1 MPHGSFAFVI
11 TQIGGTGSYVRQR
24 ADDVSRFI
32 IQPALEGFDLDLK
45 RSDEDPTP
53 GSITVQ
59 IVRSI
64 ITANVVI
71 ADFTGKNPNVYYEL
85 ALAHAFNRPVVILV
99 DAPTSLAFDMKD
111 QRVIAIGDE
120 GTIGAREAE
129 DAVRQLTRQ
138 LEVVLAPNYE
148 PDSLVNQAGRTQELH
163 DLASSSGDPVAEEI
177 AEIGE
182 AVAEIRAELRALR
195 RPTSPE
201 VTGIDVPE
209 GDKEDPDSWAVGHH
223 VKHRKFGIGAI
234 VEARGEGE
242 QLELTIEFDKVGRRT
257 LLAGYAP
264 LEYLGHV
271 PF

>member
-1 MPHGSFAFVI
+1 MSEDSFAFVI
-11 TQIGGTGSYVRQR
+11 TQIGAVGSDVRQR

-32 IQPALEGFDLDLK
+32 IQPALDGFELELK

-64 ITANVVI
+64 ITADVVI
-71 ADFTGKNPNVYYEL
+71 ADLTGKNPNVYYEL
-85 ALAHAFNRPVVILV
+85 ALAHAFDRPVVILV
-99 DAPTSLAFDMKD
+99 DDPSSLAFDMKD
-111 QRVIAIGDE
+111 QRVISIGDE

-129 DAVRQLTRQ
+129 DAVRELTRQ
-138 LEVVLAPNYE
+138 LEVVLAPDYE
-148 PDSLVNQAGRTQELH
+148 PDSLVNQAGRTQKLH

-182 AVAEIRAELRALR
+182 GVAEIRAELRALR
-195 RPTSPE
+195 QPTPPE
-201 VTGIDVPE
+201 VTGINVPE
-209 GDKEDPDSWAVGHH
+209 GDKEDPDSWAVGHYVEH
-223 VKHRKFGIGAI
+223 PKFGLGTI

-242 QLELTIEFDKVGRRT
+242 QLELSVKFDKVGRKI
-257 LLAGYAP
+257 LLASYAP
-264 LEYLGHV
+264 LKYLGHV